1 MVKIVELEDESVG
14 VLMRMMIQKREA
26 YRRALKV
33 SLYFTVQT
41 IRRSASRKGE
51 LQRTMHLSQLRH
63 ELTMIVHIST
73 CKVRPD
79 GGWQA

>member
-1 MVKIVELEDESVG
+1 
-14 VLMRMMIQKREA
+14 VLMRMIQKREP
-26 YRRALKV
+26 YRRVLKV

-41 IRRSASRKGE
+41 IRCSASRKGE